1 MAPECGLV
9 QKHIFCVWC
18 LYPLVFC
25 IKENGRGK
33 ESIEVSTDVCASAVA
48 VDSVGHKK
56 VSAIEMSII
65 FCCCFYYV
73 TVLHAD
79 SKFHVLSV

>member
-48 VDSVGHKK
+48 VDTECGAQEGECHRD
-56 VSAIEMSII
+56 EHN
-65 FCCCFYYV
+65 FLLLFLLC
-73 TVLHAD
+73 D
-79 SKFHVLSV
+79 SLTC